1 MEEII
6 LYYTVLDSI
15 KHSLLTL
22 WGDIDSEFYRSLH
35 THRFFYPILST
46 LFTIQSIDIFFN
58 LNKSGEL

>member
-22 WGDIDSEFYRSLH
+22 RGDFDSEFS
-35 THRFFYPILST
+35 ST
-46 LFTIQSIDIFFN
+46 
-58 LNKSGEL
+58 GH

>member
-22 WGDIDSEFYRSLH
+22 WGDFDSEFSSTGHYILTDFFIPFFQLSL
-35 THRFFYPILST
+35 LSNP
-46 LFTIQSIDIFFN
+46 SIFSLI
-58 LNKSGEL
+58 